1 MATLFDQFPTI
12 LVLAVLVGIFVAMG
26 RHVKSERLV
35 LWTTAWV
42 LIFAYSVATL
52 MVPIAGALAP
62 ATSAIAH
69 SARVLAALCFVASL
83 SIFFENKKLTISVI
97 ALCGIPA
104 TVYNFALAYHWETR
118 WIYIV
123 CLEFIFFGAPI
134 FVALSRRLTV
144 EALGWMPISIVTG
157 ILAILRAWQH
167 DYSFGPVALLT
178 ITFSMPAFLYLRRYP
193 RLSPG
198 VIASASGFLLWGASF
213 TLQSLVPVWPALHF
227 SQELWNTPR
236 FLVVLGMM
244 LTLLEDKSEFLK
256 SARARE
262 SEINRQLQRFAG
274 ITSGLLTGVDVN
286 SLCQEITQAI
296 METSTFQRVLIL
308 LGADGGALVAA
319 GHAGF
324 EPEAVSYIEHRCAHV
339 WRIEMIEQACKGG
352 TKLGENSYLLKSA
365 QVEDYGPAPSWRQ
378 FEPNDFWEN
387 GSAVIVPLQSTRGA
401 VLGCVAMDDPRDVT
415 RVTAEEMSQIELL
428 AGDLAV
434 TIDNAALHRQLVRSE
449 KLAAIGQLVA
459 GVAHELNNPLTSIVG
474 YSELLKDEVQDAPRE
489 KLDKMIREAHRMRR
503 IIENLLRFA
512 RQNTLEK
519 KSTSLQ
525 PLLKE
530 VLALSEYHLNE
541 NHVDVKVSIAPDLPP
556 VTLDE
561 DQFKQIL
568 LNLLNNSVDAM
579 ENEGK
584 KRIRIEAFM
593 RDDRV
598 VLCFDDNGPGFSDT
612 TRVFD
617 PFFTTKPVGKGTGL
631 GLSICYGIVKEHGGE
646 ILASNLEPQGA
657 RIVLELPVHAETRAA
672 KAVSVS

>member
-1 MATLFDQFPTI
+1 MAILSDQLPTI
-12 LVLAVLVGIFVAMG
+12 IVLAVLVGIFVALG

-42 LIFAYSVATL
+42 LIFVHSVAKSL
-52 MVPIAGALAP
+52 VPVSMLAP
-62 ATSAIAH
+62 AAVGIAQSAL
-69 SARVLAALCFVASL
+69 VLAALFFVASL
-83 SIFFENKKLTISVI
+83 TIFFENTKLTT
-97 ALCGIPA
+97 ALLILSGVPA
-104 TVYNFALAYHWETR
+104 TAYNFALAYHLEER
-118 WIYIV
+118 WVYIV
-123 CLEFIFFGAPI
+123 CLEFVFFGIPV

-144 EALGWMPISIVTG
+144 EALGWMPISIVAG
-157 ILAILRAWQH
+157 VVAIQQAWGRN
-167 DYSFGPVALLT
+167 YSFGSLALLT
-178 ITFSMPAFLYLRRYP
+178 ISFSLPAFLYCRRYP

-198 VIASASGFLLWGASF
+198 VIASACGFLLWGASF
-213 TLQSLVPVWPALHF
+213 TFQSLLTIWPALHLN
-227 SQELWNTPR
+227 QELWNTPR
-236 FLVVLGMM
+236 FFVALGMM

-256 SARARE
+256 SARTRE

-274 ITSGLLTGVDVN
+274 ITSGLLTGVDIN
-286 SLCQEITQAI
+286 SLCHEIAQAI
-296 METSTFQRVLIL
+296 METTTFQRVVIV
-308 LGADGGALVAA
+308 LGTDGGALTAA

-324 EPEAVSYIEHRCAHV
+324 EPEAVHQMEQRSAQI
-339 WRIEMIEQACKGG
+339 WRTEMIEQACQEG
-352 TKLGENSYLLKSA
+352 TKLGENSYLLKAA
-365 QVEDYGPAPSWRQ
+365 QVAQYGPVPSKRQ
-378 FEPNDFWEN
+378 FEPSEFWEW

-401 VLGCVAMDDPRDVT
+401 ILGCLAMDDPRDVT
-415 RVTAEEMSQIELL
+415 RVTADEMSQIELL

-474 YSELLKDEVQDAPRE
+474 YSELLTDEVPAPARD

-519 KSTSLQ
+519 KPTSLQ
-525 PLLKE
+525 PLLRE
-530 VLALSEYHLNE
+530 VLALSEYHLSANNVE
-541 NHVDVKVSIAPDLPP
+541 VKVSIDPGLPK
-556 VTLDE
+556 VTVDE

-579 ENEGK
+579 DGARK
-584 KRIRIEAFM
+584 KRIRIEAFL
-593 RDDRV
+593 REDRV
-598 VLCFDDNGPGFSDT
+598 VMHFDDNGPGFADT
-612 TRVFD
+612 NRVFD

-646 ILASNLEPQGA
+646 ILASNLEPHGA
-657 RIVLELPVHAETRAA
+657 RIVLELPVHAGILTA